1 MIAFVTEKFS
11 AFSLCFSF
19 HSFQF
24 LGSFQ
29 LTMKFHLAIKP
40 LCHYKIFT
48 YCGLGQAPKHTE
60 SLSQAIPTV
69 LMETVGCASRRWC
82 TCLKITLLTR
92 ETQYKCCIMIMI

>member
-1 MIAFVTEKFS
+1 MIAFVTEQFS

-60 SLSQAIPTV
+60 SLSR
-69 LMETVGCASRRWC
+69 LYLL
-82 TCLKITLLTR
+82 CLWKLLGVHHGDGAHA
-92 ETQYKCCIMIMI
+92 

>member
-1 MIAFVTEKFS
+1 MIAFVTEQFS

-29 LTMKFHLAIKP
+29 LTMKFHLAMKP

-48 YCGLGQAPKHTE
+48 YCSLGQAPKHTA
-60 SLSQAIPTV
+60 SLSHAIPTV
-69 LMETVGCASRRWC
+69 LMETVLGVHHGDGAHA
-82 TCLKITLLTR
+82 
-92 ETQYKCCIMIMI
+92 